1 MDFNDWRTEY
11 PDGTRILW
19 HEMLRTEE
27 WLPGTIVGARELDG
41 EMLLQFRLDSDDPD
55 CKKGRLLSVEN
66 RHLLKKYENTV

>member
-1 MDFNDWRTEY
+1 
-11 PDGTRILW
+11 
-19 HEMLRTEE
+19 MLRTEE